1 MYSRGWHWASTL
13 GLTCDV
19 GTDNPWWTT
28 APQVAG
34 HAAAMTTHTTH
45 EPSLLD
51 HTPRLAWYGGWI
63 SILVGIMNSLARF
76 ATEAGQQDVTALT
89 RFWADPA
96 RTLLEPLLAFADV
109 DQVYVIYGM
118 AWGPLFLVA
127 LGCAV
132 VVRRRRSESGMGPGE
147 RWAWRV
153 YLSGFTLFTIGG
165 FSAYY
170 GAWISPAMIDGA
182 FMALVIPGV
191 LITLI
196 GGTWLGIV
204 LLRRGFRPRV
214 TAVLLAMILPLVI
227 TVQMF
232 MSLGSAFIP
241 MLIAWGYTGR
251 AISAEDSRRPAPS
264 GVGAVV

>member
-1 MYSRGWHWASTL
+1 
-13 GLTCDV
+13 
-19 GTDNPWWTT
+19 
-28 APQVAG
+28 
-34 HAAAMTTHTTH
+34 
-45 EPSLLD
+45 
-51 HTPRLAWYGGWI
+51 
-63 SILVGIMNSLARF
+63 MNSLARF

-89 RFWADPA
+89 RAWADPA
-96 RTLLEPLLAFADV
+96 RTLLEPLLTFADV
-109 DQVYVIYGM
+109 DRVYIVYGM
-118 AWGPLFLVA
+118 LWGPLFLIA

-132 VVRRRRSESGMGPGE
+132 VVRRRRSAAGMGGGE

-153 YLSGFTLFTIGG
+153 YLTGFTLFTIGG

-170 GAWISPAMIDGA
+170 GSWINPALINGA

-204 LLRRGFRPRV
+204 LLRRGFRPRT
-214 TAVLLAMILPLVI
+214 TAVLLAIILPLVI

-241 MLIAWGYTGR
+241 MLIAWGFAGR
-251 AISAEDSRRPAPS
+251 AIVAQDANEPAESNVVAP
-264 GVGAVV
+264 V